1 MTDRFPQFETHDLEG
16 KDVQVPGELTGD
28 PNLVILAFQQEHQ
41 QVIESWMP
49 SIRKLEADNPTMESW
64 VVTLVPRK
72 YKWVYGTIV
81 SRIKGGITDP
91 NLRRHT
97 LTACLDL
104 KPPQS
109 ESGPPSAEQIG
120 PYVLDRSGS
129 IQAYEAGSFTEEKL
143 ARIAA
148 AVRASNPAGAD
159 TGAGS

>member
-1 MTDRFPQFETHDLEG
+1 MADRFPQFATRDLEG

-28 PNLVILAFQQEHQ
+28 PNLVIVAFQPEHQ

-49 SIRKLEADNPTMESW
+49 SIQKLEADNPTMESW

-91 NLRRHT
+91 KLRRHT
-97 LTACLDL
+97 LTACLEL

-109 ESGPPSAEQIG
+109 KSGLPSAEQIG

-143 ARIAA
+143 GRIAA
-148 AVRASNPAGAD
+148 AVQAIKQAGAEG
-159 TGAGS
+159 GAAN